1 MCYGFTG
8 LAARSSSN
16 PPANVSIKII
26 GGDVFIPE
34 PCPPPGS
41 PLPSIQEIQKTVRS
55 GGTSSLC
62 AN

>member
-16 PPANVSIKII
+16 PPANASIKRI

-41 PLPSIQEIQKTVRS
+41 PYPQSRKSKKQ
-55 GGTSSLC
+55 
-62 AN
+62 